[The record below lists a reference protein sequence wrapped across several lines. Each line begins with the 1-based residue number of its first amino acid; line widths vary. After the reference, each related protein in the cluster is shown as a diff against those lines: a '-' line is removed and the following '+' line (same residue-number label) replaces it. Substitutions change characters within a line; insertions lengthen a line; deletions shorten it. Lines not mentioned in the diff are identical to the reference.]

1 MAKPE
6 GARSGKPQHLGAPR
20 VSARARAKKV
30 SLTVDEGVLRAMKH
44 EAKRSGRTLSA
55 EVSDALAR
63 ELRRRR
69 LHDLI
74 ADYEA
79 EHGLI
84 SAEELARIQAE
95 WQG

>member
-1 MAKPE
+1 MAKPI
-6 GARSGKPQHLGAPR
+6 GARAAKSRHS
-20 VSARARAKKV
+20 VSPPARARAKKV
-30 SLTVDEGVLRAMKH
+30 SLTVDENVLRAMKH
-44 EAKRSGRTLSA
+44 EAKRTGRTLSA
-55 EVSDALAR
+55 EVTDALAR

-69 LHDLI
+69 LHELVTE
-74 ADYEA
+74 YEA

>member
-1 MAKPE
+1 MGKPA
-6 GARSGKPQHLGAPR
+6 GARSGKSRHLSAP
-20 VSARARAKKV
+20 SRARAKKV

-44 EAKRSGRTLSA
+44 EAQRAGRTLSA

-69 LHDLI
+69 LHELV

-79 EHGLI
+79 EHGSI
-84 SAEELARIQAE
+84 SAEELAQIQAE